1 MNFSDVL
8 DFGGGF
14 VKGRIPMQLV
24 VQITDRC
31 NAKCPQCGMRVT
43 EKFSR
48 TRIPLD
54 TLHRIIDAAAAKN
67 VAALSFTG
75 GEPLLYLDDLA
86 GLIRYAGR
94 AGISFI
100 RTGTNGFLLANP
112 DDPGFDKRVRRTVET
127 LAATPLR
134 NFWISLDSA
143 EPSVHD
149 AMRGFPGLFEGVRK
163 ALPVF
168 HAAGIFPAANLGL
181 NRNTGGF
188 DSLPVAGNPDD
199 TESDSHIEGFF
210 LAAESALDRFFCVAR
225 DMGFTMVNVCYPMSS
240 ADGATP
246 VYEARSESGVVN
258 FGKREKAALF
268 SALLKVI
275 PRHRSKIRIFTPLCD
290 LFALSEHYSG
300 NSELAR
306 PCHGGRDFFFIE
318 AKTADTYPCGY
329 RGGENLGPFEDLDM
343 GIRRN
348 RPFCRECDW
357 ECFRDPSQLLGPF
370 ADIFQRPLQ
379 LVRHFAQNPLLTRHW
394 LNDLSYYRA
403 CGNFDGR
410 KAPDMKALARF
421 AQSNL

>member
-1 MNFSDVL
+1 MKTADAAKTVL
-8 DFGGGF
+8 QLAR
-14 VKGRIPMQLV
+14 GRIPMQFV

-54 TLHRIIDAAAAKN
+54 TLYRIIDAAAAKN
-67 VAALSFTG
+67 AAAISFTG
-75 GEPLLYLDDLA
+75 GEPLLYLDDLVD
-86 GLIRYAGR
+86 LIRYTGR
-94 AGISFI
+94 AGIPFI

-112 DDPGFDKRVRRTVET
+112 DDPGFDKRVRRAVET

-149 AMRGFPGLFEGVRK
+149 AMRGFPGLTAGISK

-168 HAAGIFPAANLGL
+168 HEAGIFPAANLGL
-181 NRNTGGF
+181 NRNTGGEG
-188 DSLPVAGNPDD
+188 SLPVAANPDEA
-199 TESDSHIEGFF
+199 ESDNHIEGFS
-210 LAAESALDRFFCVAR
+210 LAAESALDRFFGVAR

-240 ADGATP
+240 ADGTAP
-246 VYEARSESGVVN
+246 VYEARSESKVVN

-275 PRHRSKIRIFTPLCD
+275 PRHRSKIRIFTPLSD
-290 LFALSEHYSG
+290 LFALSEYYSG
-300 NSELAR
+300 NAALAR
-306 PCHGGRDFFFIE
+306 PCHGGKDFFFIE

-329 RGGENLGPFEDLDM
+329 RGGENLGPFQDLDDNV
-343 GIRRN
+343 RRKA
-348 RPFCRECDW
+348 PFCRECDW

-370 ADIFQRPLQ
+370 ADIFTHPVKLARY
-379 LVRHFAQNPLLTRHW
+379 FAKKPRLTRLW
-394 LNDLSYYRA
+394 LSDLSYYRA
-403 CGNFDGR
+403 CENFNGR
-410 KAPDMKALARF
+410 NSPNMKALARF
-421 AQSNL
+421 DPAKI